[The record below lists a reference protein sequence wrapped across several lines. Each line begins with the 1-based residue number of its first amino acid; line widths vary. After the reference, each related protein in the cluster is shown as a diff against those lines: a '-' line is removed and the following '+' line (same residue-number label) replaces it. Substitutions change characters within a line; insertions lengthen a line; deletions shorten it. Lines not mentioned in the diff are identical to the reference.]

1 MEITTCIVCCEEGS
15 LIKYKHRCGTW
26 YIHQKC
32 LDDWAAIHS
41 NECIICREYIKL
53 DNRLA
58 LEIDIET
65 NQNNEIV
72 QNGSNN
78 NNMIESIDVILL
90 YFCIIFL
97 IFLLILGFGG
107 ILIINIFNIPI

>member
-26 YIHQKC
+26 YIHHKC
-32 LDDWAAIHS
+32 LNDWNVIHP
-41 NECIICREYIKL
+41 NECIICREYIEIN
-53 DNRLA
+53 NRLA
-58 LEIDIET
+58 LEIDIE
-65 NQNNEIV
+65 NNENSVIIH
-72 QNGSNN
+72 NSNN
-78 NNMIESIDVILL
+78 NKINGIDVILL

-97 IFLLILGFGG
+97 IILLILGFGG